1 MNIVPEYV
9 TRGLYPNFDDY
20 VEALYLDYFN
30 NYLTVE
36 KFANDYDFNI
46 ELANKII
53 NKGRELND
61 YRVKNLKE
69 LIEIFT
75 IQFNHRLD
83 FASWNQKD
91 FIQFVED
98 FIDGKTEYY
107 CSDVFMMESYNR
119 VIVLLNRLNGRS

>member
-36 KFANDYDFNI
+36 
-46 ELANKII
+46 II
-53 NKGRELND
+53 NNGRELND

>member
-9 TRGLYPNFDDY
+9 TRGLYPNIDDY

-53 NKGRELND
+53 NNGRELND

-69 LIEIFT
+69 LVKIFDVE
-75 IQFNHRLD
+75 FNYRLD

-98 FIDGKTEYY
+98 FLDGKTEYF
-107 CSDVFMMESYNR
+107 CNDAFLLESYNR
-119 VIVLLNRLNGRS
+119 VIVLLNRLNRGS

>member
-9 TRGLYPNFDDY
+9 TRGLYPNIDDY

-30 NYLTVE
+30 NYLTVK
-36 KFANDYDFNI
+36 KFASDYDFNI

-53 NKGRELND
+53 NNGRELND

-75 IQFNHRLD
+75 IQFHHRLD
-83 FASWNQKD
+83 FANWSQKD

-107 CSDVFMMESYNR
+107 CSDVFMLESYNR
-119 VIVLLNRLNGRS
+119 VIVLLNRLNRGS

>member
-1 MNIVPEYV
+1 MKINIVPEYV

-53 NKGRELND
+53 NNG
-61 YRVKNLKE
+61 
-69 LIEIFT
+69 
-75 IQFNHRLD
+75 
-83 FASWNQKD
+83 
-91 FIQFVED
+91 
-98 FIDGKTEYY
+98 
-107 CSDVFMMESYNR
+107 R
-119 VIVLLNRLNGRS
+119 VISVSKLYNVVICIDNPSILSLSINPINNAGLLNFPYLHISPITLMIASIT